1 MCTKALLDVNKQP
14 TDDEIKYAL
23 RNNYCRCTGYVKIVD
38 AVRLAAKVLSEGVI
52 PDDMDDNWNLGH
64 RVSRID
70 VEEKVLG
77 TGKYPD
83 DFYLDGMLYGAALRS
98 KYPRARVLE
107 IDTTAAEALSGV
119 EAVVTAKDFP

>member
-23 RNNYCRCTGYVKIVD
+23 RNNYCRCTGYVKIMD
-38 AVRLAAKVLSEGVI
+38 AVRLAAKVLSKGVI

-70 VEEKVLG
+70 VEEK
-77 TGKYPD
+77 
-83 DFYLDGMLYGAALRS
+83 YLELANIRMTFTLMECCMGQH
-98 KYPRARVLE
+98 
-107 IDTTAAEALSGV
+107 
-119 EAVVTAKDFP
+119 